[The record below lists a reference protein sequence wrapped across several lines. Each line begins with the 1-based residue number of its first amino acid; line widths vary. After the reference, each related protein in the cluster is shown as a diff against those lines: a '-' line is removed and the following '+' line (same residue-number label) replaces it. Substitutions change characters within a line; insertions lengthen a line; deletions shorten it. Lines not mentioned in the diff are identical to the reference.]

1 MDFIDYLTSVR
12 PRVEKELDAG
22 LPIPISQRHLQEVAQ
37 DSSAFAEKSVEQDVA
52 APAKPAAVEPAAA
65 AVSAEPSACNSV
77 VADLNTYLY
86 QPLRGFS
93 ATGGKRVRPALVL
106 LATQAVHGDVEAA
119 LPVACAIED
128 FQSAAL
134 IHDDI
139 ADKSEMR
146 RGEPCLYRSL
156 GTGLAINV
164 GDAALVHTIGRIC
177 HGNAYDETT
186 RLRLI
191 DALISMQERTLEGQA
206 LDLGW
211 TQENRWDIT
220 PDEYLF
226 MATSKTAYY
235 SAAYPLLCG
244 AIVGGGTAEQRSA
257 LEAFGLK
264 AGLAF
269 QLQDDLLNLVGDAK
283 TQGKDFRSDITEG
296 KRTLLVVKAIEVLLA
311 SAKDNAEGNAES
323 NAKDSAG
330 SNAKSST
337 PDAATAKASYKKLI
351 SLLSSKTNDPI
362 LLEEA
367 VELIVSTGAVDDV
380 RAYAQTL
387 IAEAK
392 GYLEEAPFDAEARD
406 TLLSM
411 ADFFVNRER

>member
-12 PRVEKELDAG
+12 PRVEKELDTE
-22 LPIPISQRHLQEVAQ
+22 LPIPVSKRHPQETAQ
-37 DSSAFAEKSVEQDVA
+37 DTCAFAEQNVEQDVA
-52 APAKPAAVEPAAA
+52 VPAKPAAVEPAAA
-65 AVSAEPSACNSV
+65 IPVEPDTAIPAAAKPAAAVPAEPTACNSV
-77 VADLNTYLY
+77 IADLDSYLY
-86 QPLRGFS
+86 QPLRRFS

-139 ADKSEMR
+139 ADKSELR
-146 RGEPCLYRSL
+146 RGEPCLYRRL

-177 HGNAYDETT
+177 HSNVYDKTT

-244 AIVGGGTAEQRSA
+244 AIVGKASVRQCLA

-296 KRTLLVVKAIEVLLA
+296 KRTLLVVKAIEALLA
-311 SAKDNAEGNAES
+311 SAKDN
-323 NAKDSAG
+323 
-330 SNAKSST
+330 T
-337 PDAATAKASYKKLI
+337 PDAAVAKASYKKLI

>member
-22 LPIPISQRHLQEVAQ
+22 LPIPVSQRHLKE
-37 DSSAFAEKSVEQDVA
+37 
-52 APAKPAAVEPAAA
+52 
-65 AVSAEPSACNSV
+65 AEPPTCNSI

-106 LATQAVHGDVEAA
+106 LATQAVHGNVEAA

-139 ADKSEMR
+139 ADKSELR
-146 RGEPCLYRSL
+146 RGEPCLYRRL
-156 GTGLAINV
+156 GTGLAINA

-177 HGNAYDETT
+177 HGNTYDETT

-257 LEAFGLK
+257 LKAFGLK

-269 QLQDDLLNLVGDAK
+269 QLQDDLLNLVGNAK

-296 KRTLLVVKAIEVLLA
+296 KRTLLVVKAIEALLA
-311 SAKDNAEGNAES
+311 NAEGNA
-323 NAKDSAG
+323 KDSSAKATAG

-337 PDAATAKASYKKLI
+337 PDAAAAKTSYKKLI

-367 VELIVSTGAVDDV
+367 VELIVSTGAVGDV

-392 GYLEEAPFDAEARD
+392 GCLEEAPFDAEARD

>member
-12 PRVEKELDAG
+12 SRVEKELDAG
-22 LPIPISQRHLQEVAQ
+22 LPIPISQRHFKE
-37 DSSAFAEKSVEQDVA
+37 AESCTLVEQNVA
-52 APAKPAAVEPAAA
+52 KSAA
-65 AVSAEPSACNSV
+65 AVPAEPAACNSV

-106 LATQAVHGDVEAA
+106 LTTQAVHGDVEAA

-139 ADKSEMR
+139 ADKSELR
-146 RGEPCLYRSL
+146 RGEPCLYRRL

-191 DALISMQERTLEGQA
+191 DALISMQEHTLEGQA

-220 PDEYLF
+220 PDEYIF

-311 SAKDNAEGNAES
+311 NAES
-323 NAKDSAG
+323 NAKDSAEGNAGCNAKDSAG
-330 SNAKSST
+330 SSNEKSST
-337 PDAATAKASYKKLI
+337 PGAAAAKASYKKLI

>member
-22 LPIPISQRHLQEVAQ
+22 LPIPVSQRHLKEA
-37 DSSAFAEKSVEQDVA
+37 
-52 APAKPAAVEPAAA
+52 EPA
-65 AVSAEPSACNSV
+65 ACNSV
-77 VADLNTYLY
+77 IADLNTYLY

-106 LATQAVHGDVEAA
+106 LATQAVHGNVEAA

-139 ADKSEMR
+139 ADKSELR
-146 RGEPCLYRSL
+146 RGELCLYRRL

-177 HGNAYDETT
+177 HSNTYNETT

-191 DALISMQERTLEGQA
+191 DALISMQEHTLEGQA

-269 QLQDDLLNLVGDAK
+269 QLQDDLLNLVGNAK
-283 TQGKDFRSDITEG
+283 TQGKDFRSEITEG

-311 SAKDNAEGNAES
+311 NAEGNAES
-323 NAKDSAG
+323 NTKDSSAKDNADST
-330 SNAKSST
+330 AKSST
-337 PDAATAKASYKKLI
+337 PSVAAAKASYKKLI

-362 LLEEA
+362 LLGEA

-380 RAYAQTL
+380 RSYAQML

-392 GYLEEAPFDAEARD
+392 GCLEEAPFDTEARD
-406 TLLSM
+406 TLFSM

>member
-12 PRVEKELDAG
+12 SRVEKELDAG
-22 LPIPISQRHLQEVAQ
+22 LPIPVSQRHLKE
-37 DSSAFAEKSVEQDVA
+37 AESCTLVEQNVA
-52 APAKPAAVEPAAA
+52 KSAA
-65 AVSAEPSACNSV
+65 AVPAEPAACNSV

-106 LATQAVHGDVEAA
+106 LATQAVHGNVEAA

-139 ADKSEMR
+139 ADKSELR
-146 RGEPCLYRSL
+146 RGEPCLYRRL

-244 AIVGGGTAEQRSA
+244 AIVGKASVRQCLA

-296 KRTLLVVKAIEVLLA
+296 KRTLLVVKAIEALLA
-311 SAKDNAEGNAES
+311 SAKDN
-323 NAKDSAG
+323 
-330 SNAKSST
+330 T

-380 RAYAQTL
+380 RSYAQTL

-392 GYLEEAPFDAEARD
+392 GCLEEALFDAEARD

>member
-22 LPIPISQRHLQEVAQ
+22 LPIPVSQRHLQE
-37 DSSAFAEKSVEQDVA
+37 
-52 APAKPAAVEPAAA
+52 
-65 AVSAEPSACNSV
+65 AEPPTCNSI

-139 ADKSEMR
+139 ADKSELR
-146 RGEPCLYRSL
+146 RGEPCLYRRL

-177 HGNAYDETT
+177 HSNTYDEAT

-191 DALISMQERTLEGQA
+191 DALISMQEHTLEGQA

-311 SAKDNAEGNAES
+311 NAEGNAKSSAEG
-323 NAKDSAG
+323 NAKDSSAKATAG

-337 PDAATAKASYKKLI
+337 PDAAAAKTSYKKLI

>member
-22 LPIPISQRHLQEVAQ
+22 LPIPVSQRHLKEA
-37 DSSAFAEKSVEQDVA
+37 
-52 APAKPAAVEPAAA
+52 EPA
-65 AVSAEPSACNSV
+65 ACNSV

-106 LATQAVHGDVEAA
+106 LATQAVHGNVEAA

-139 ADKSEMR
+139 ADKSELR
-146 RGEPCLYRSL
+146 RGEPCLYRRL

-164 GDAALVHTIGRIC
+164 GDAALVHTIRRIC
-177 HGNAYDETT
+177 HSNAYDETT

-191 DALISMQERTLEGQA
+191 DALISMQEHTLEGQA

-244 AIVGGGTAEQRSA
+244 AIVGGGTAKQRSA

-311 SAKDNAEGNAES
+311 SAKDNAEDNAES

>member
-22 LPIPISQRHLQEVAQ
+22 LPIPVSKRHLQEAAQ
-37 DSSAFAEKSVEQDVA
+37 DSCAFAEQNVEQNVA
-52 APAKPAAVEPAAA
+52 KSAA
-65 AVSAEPSACNSV
+65 AVPAEPAACNSV

-119 LPVACAIED
+119 LPVACALED

-226 MATSKTAYY
+226 MATSKTSYY

-269 QLQDDLLNLVGDAK
+269 QLQDDLLNLVGNAK

-311 SAKDNAEGNAES
+311 NAES
-323 NAKDSAG
+323 NAKDSAKDNAG
-330 SNAKSST
+330 GNAKSST
-337 PDAATAKASYKKLI
+337 PDAAAAKTSYKKLI

>member
-22 LPIPISQRHLQEVAQ
+22 LPIPVSKRHLQE
-37 DSSAFAEKSVEQDVA
+37 AESCTLVEQNVA
-52 APAKPAAVEPAAA
+52 KSAA
-65 AVSAEPSACNSV
+65 AVPAEPAACNSV

-139 ADKSEMR
+139 ADKSELR
-146 RGEPCLYRSL
+146 RGEPCLYRRL

-177 HGNAYDETT
+177 RGNVYDETT

-244 AIVGGGTAEQRSA
+244 AIVGKASVRQCSA

-311 SAKDNAEGNAES
+311 NAES
-323 NAKDSAG
+323 NAKDS
-330 SNAKSST
+330 T
-337 PDAATAKASYKKLI
+337 RDATAAKASYKKLI

-392 GYLEEAPFDAEARD
+392 GYLEEAPFDAEARG

>member
-12 PRVEKELDAG
+12 SRVEKELDAG
-22 LPIPISQRHLQEVAQ
+22 LPIPVSQRHLKE
-37 DSSAFAEKSVEQDVA
+37 AESCTLVEQNVA
-52 APAKPAAVEPAAA
+52 KSAA
-65 AVSAEPSACNSV
+65 AVPAEPAACNSV
-77 VADLNTYLY
+77 IADLNTYLY

-106 LATQAVHGDVEAA
+106 LATQAVHGNIEAA

-139 ADKSEMR
+139 ADKSELR
-146 RGEPCLYRSL
+146 RGEPCLYRRL

-164 GDAALVHTIGRIC
+164 GDAALVHTIRRIC
-177 HGNAYDETT
+177 HSNAYDKTT

-191 DALISMQERTLEGQA
+191 DALISMQEHTLEGQA

-269 QLQDDLLNLVGDAK
+269 QLQDDLLNLVGNAK

-311 SAKDNAEGNAES
+311 NAEGNAES
-323 NAKDSAG
+323 NTKDSSAKDNADST
-330 SNAKSST
+330 AKSST
-337 PDAATAKASYKKLI
+337 PSVAAAKASYKKLI

-392 GYLEEAPFDAEARD
+392 GCLEEAPFDAEARD

>member
-22 LPIPISQRHLQEVAQ
+22 LPIPVSQRHLQE
-37 DSSAFAEKSVEQDVA
+37 AESCTLVEQNVA
-52 APAKPAAVEPAAA
+52 KSAA
-65 AVSAEPSACNSV
+65 AVPAEPTACNSV
-77 VADLNTYLY
+77 IADLNTYLY

-106 LATQAVHGDVEAA
+106 LATQAVHGNIEAA

-139 ADKSEMR
+139 ADKSELR
-146 RGEPCLYRSL
+146 RGEPCLYRRL

-177 HGNAYDETT
+177 HGNTYDETT
-186 RLRLI
+186 QLRLI
-191 DALISMQERTLEGQA
+191 DALISMQEHTLEGQA

-269 QLQDDLLNLVGDAK
+269 QLQDDLLNLVGNAK

-311 SAKDNAEGNAES
+311 NAEGNAES
-323 NAKDSAG
+323 NTKDSSAKDNAG
-330 SNAKSST
+330 GNAKSST
-337 PDAATAKASYKKLI
+337 PSVAAAKASYKKLI

>member
-22 LPIPISQRHLQEVAQ
+22 LPIPISQRHLQE
-37 DSSAFAEKSVEQDVA
+37 AESCTLVEQNVA
-52 APAKPAAVEPAAA
+52 KSAAAKPA
-65 AVSAEPSACNSV
+65 ACNSV

-106 LATQAVHGDVEAA
+106 LATQAVHGNIEAA

-139 ADKSEMR
+139 ADKSELR
-146 RGEPCLYRSL
+146 RGEPCLYRRL

-191 DALISMQERTLEGQA
+191 DALISMQEHTLEGQA

-269 QLQDDLLNLVGDAK
+269 QLQDDLLNLVGNAK

-311 SAKDNAEGNAES
+311 NAEGNAES
-323 NAKDSAG
+323 NTKDSSAKDNAG
-330 SNAKSST
+330 GNAKSST
-337 PDAATAKASYKKLI
+337 PSVAAAKASYKKLI

-380 RAYAQTL
+380 RSYAQTL

>member
-22 LPIPISQRHLQEVAQ
+22 LPIPISQRHLQE
-37 DSSAFAEKSVEQDVA
+37 AESCTLVEQNVA
-52 APAKPAAVEPAAA
+52 KSAAAKPAA
-65 AVSAEPSACNSV
+65 CNSV
-77 VADLNTYLY
+77 IADLNTYLY

-106 LATQAVHGDVEAA
+106 LATQAVHGNVEAA

-139 ADKSEMR
+139 ADKSELR
-146 RGEPCLYRSL
+146 RGEPCLYRRL

-164 GDAALVHTIGRIC
+164 GDAALVHTIRRIC
-177 HGNAYDETT
+177 HSNAYDKTT

-191 DALISMQERTLEGQA
+191 DALISMQEHTLEGQA

-311 SAKDNAEGNAES
+311 NAEGNAES
-323 NAKDSAG
+323 NTKDSSAKDNVG
-330 SNAKSST
+330 GNAKSST
-337 PDAATAKASYKKLI
+337 PSVAAAKASYKKLI

-392 GYLEEAPFDAEARD
+392 GCLEEAPFDAEARD

>member
-1 MDFIDYLTSVR
+1 MDFIDYLTSIR

-22 LPIPISQRHLQEVAQ
+22 LPIPISQRHLQEA
-37 DSSAFAEKSVEQDVA
+37 
-52 APAKPAAVEPAAA
+52 EPAA
-65 AVSAEPSACNSV
+65 CNSI

-106 LATQAVHGDVEAA
+106 LATQAVHGNIEAA

-139 ADKSEMR
+139 ADKSELR
-146 RGEPCLYRSL
+146 RGEPCLYRRL

-191 DALISMQERTLEGQA
+191 DALISMQEHTLEGQA

-244 AIVGGGTAEQRSA
+244 AIVGRGTVEQRSA

-269 QLQDDLLNLVGDAK
+269 QLQDDLLNLVGNAK

-311 SAKDNAEGNAES
+311 NAEGNAES
-323 NAKDSAG
+323 NTKDSSAKDNAG
-330 SNAKSST
+330 GNAKSST
-337 PDAATAKASYKKLI
+337 PSVAAAKASYKKLI

-392 GYLEEAPFDAEARD
+392 GCLEEAPFDAEARD

>member
-22 LPIPISQRHLQEVAQ
+22 LPIPISQRHLQE
-37 DSSAFAEKSVEQDVA
+37 AESCTLVEQNVA
-52 APAKPAAVEPAAA
+52 KSAAAKPAA
-65 AVSAEPSACNSV
+65 CNSV
-77 VADLNTYLY
+77 IADLNTYLY

-106 LATQAVHGDVEAA
+106 LATQAVHGNVEAA

-139 ADKSEMR
+139 ADKSELR
-146 RGEPCLYRSL
+146 RGEPCLYRRL

-164 GDAALVHTIGRIC
+164 GDAALVHTIRRIC
-177 HGNAYDETT
+177 HSNAYDKTT

-191 DALISMQERTLEGQA
+191 DALISMQEHTLEGQA

-311 SAKDNAEGNAES
+311 NAEGNAES
-323 NAKDSAG
+323 NTKDSSAKDNVG
-330 SNAKSST
+330 GNAKSST
-337 PDAATAKASYKKLI
+337 PSVATAKASYKKLI

-380 RAYAQTL
+380 RSYAQTL

-392 GYLEEAPFDAEARD
+392 GCLEEALFDAEARD

>member
-22 LPIPISQRHLQEVAQ
+22 LPIPVSKRHLQE
-37 DSSAFAEKSVEQDVA
+37 AESCTLVEQNVA
-52 APAKPAAVEPAAA
+52 KSAA
-65 AVSAEPSACNSV
+65 AVSAEPAACNSV

-177 HGNAYDETT
+177 HGNAYGETT
-186 RLRLI
+186 RLCLI

-296 KRTLLVVKAIEVLLA
+296 KRTLLVVKAIEALLA
-311 SAKDNAEGNAES
+311 NAEGNAES
-323 NAKDSAG
+323 NTKDSSAKDTAG
-330 SNAKSST
+330 SNAKDST

>member
-22 LPIPISQRHLQEVAQ
+22 LPIPVSQRHLQE
-37 DSSAFAEKSVEQDVA
+37 
-52 APAKPAAVEPAAA
+52 
-65 AVSAEPSACNSV
+65 AEPTACNSV

-106 LATQAVHGDVEAA
+106 LATQAVHGNVEAA

-139 ADKSEMR
+139 ADKSELR
-146 RGEPCLYRSL
+146 RGEPCLYCRL

-177 HGNAYDETT
+177 HSNTYDETT

-191 DALISMQERTLEGQA
+191 DALIYMQEHTLEGQA

-311 SAKDNAEGNAES
+311 NAEGNAES
-323 NAKDSAG
+323 NTKDSSAKDNAG
-330 SNAKSST
+330 GNAKSST
-337 PDAATAKASYKKLI
+337 PSVAAAKASYKKLI

-367 VELIVSTGAVDDV
+367 VELIVSTGAVDEV

>member
-22 LPIPISQRHLQEVAQ
+22 LPVPVSQRHPQE
-37 DSSAFAEKSVEQDVA
+37 AESCTLVEQNVA
-52 APAKPAAVEPAAA
+52 KSAA
-65 AVSAEPSACNSV
+65 AVSAEPAACNSV

-86 QPLRGFS
+86 QPLRGFY

-146 RGEPCLYRSL
+146 RGEPCLYRRL

-296 KRTLLVVKAIEVLLA
+296 KRTLLVVKAIEALLA
-311 SAKDNAEGNAES
+311 NAEGNAKSSAEG
-323 NAKDSAG
+323 NAGCNVKATAG

-337 PDAATAKASYKKLI
+337 PDAAAAKTSYKKLI

-380 RAYAQTL
+380 RTYAQTL

>member
-22 LPIPISQRHLQEVAQ
+22 LPIPVSQRHLQE
-37 DSSAFAEKSVEQDVA
+37 AESCTLVEQNVA
-52 APAKPAAVEPAAA
+52 KSAA
-65 AVSAEPSACNSV
+65 AVPAEPAACNSV

-139 ADKSEMR
+139 ADKSELR
-146 RGEPCLYRSL
+146 RGEPCLYRRL

-191 DALISMQERTLEGQA
+191 DALISMQEHTLEGQA

-220 PDEYLF
+220 PDEYIF

-311 SAKDNAEGNAES
+311 NAES
-323 NAKDSAG
+323 NAKDSAEGNAGCNAKDSAG
-330 SNAKSST
+330 SSNEKSST
-337 PDAATAKASYKKLI
+337 PGAAAAKASYKKLI

>member
-22 LPIPISQRHLQEVAQ
+22 LPIPVSQRHLKE
-37 DSSAFAEKSVEQDVA
+37 AESCTLVEQNVA
-52 APAKPAAVEPAAA
+52 KSAA
-65 AVSAEPSACNSV
+65 AVPAEPAACNSV
-77 VADLNTYLY
+77 IADLNTYLY

-139 ADKSEMR
+139 ADKSELR
-146 RGEPCLYRSL
+146 RGEPCLYRRL

-191 DALISMQERTLEGQA
+191 DALISMQEHTLEGQA

-269 QLQDDLLNLVGDAK
+269 QLQDDLLNLVGNAK

-311 SAKDNAEGNAES
+311 NAEGNAES
-323 NAKDSAG
+323 NTKDSSAKDNADST
-330 SNAKSST
+330 AKSST
-337 PDAATAKASYKKLI
+337 PSVAAAKASYKKLI

-392 GYLEEAPFDAEARD
+392 GCLEEAPFDAEARD

>member
-22 LPIPISQRHLQEVAQ
+22 LPIPVSQRHLQE
-37 DSSAFAEKSVEQDVA
+37 AESCTLVEQNVA
-52 APAKPAAVEPAAA
+52 KSAA
-65 AVSAEPSACNSV
+65 AVPAEPAACNSV

-177 HGNAYDETT
+177 HGNAYGETT
-186 RLRLI
+186 RLCLI

-244 AIVGGGTAEQRSA
+244 AIVGGGTAEQRST

-296 KRTLLVVKAIEVLLA
+296 KRTLLVVKAIEALLA
-311 SAKDNAEGNAES
+311 NAEGNAES
-323 NAKDSAG
+323 NTKDSSAKDTAG
-330 SNAKSST
+330 SNAKDST
-337 PDAATAKASYKKLI
+337 PDAAAAKASYKKLI

-380 RAYAQTL
+380 RTYAQTL

>member
-1 MDFIDYLTSVR
+1 MDFIDYLTSVK

-22 LPIPISQRHLQEVAQ
+22 LPIPVSQKHLHEA
-37 DSSAFAEKSVEQDVA
+37 
-52 APAKPAAVEPAAA
+52 EPA
-65 AVSAEPSACNSV
+65 ACNSV

-86 QPLRGFS
+86 QPLREFS

-106 LATQAVHGDVEAA
+106 LATQAVHGNVEAA

-139 ADKSEMR
+139 ADKSELR
-146 RGEPCLYRSL
+146 RGEPCLYRRL

-177 HGNAYDETT
+177 HSNAYDKTT

-191 DALISMQERTLEGQA
+191 DALISMQEHTLEGQA

-226 MATSKTAYY
+226 MATSRTAYY

-311 SAKDNAEGNAES
+311 NAEGNAEDNTKS
-323 NAKDSAG
+323 SAKDTAS
-330 SNAKSST
+330 SNTKSST
-337 PDAATAKASYKKLI
+337 SDAAVAKASYKKLI

>member
-22 LPIPISQRHLQEVAQ
+22 LPIPVSKRHLQE
-37 DSSAFAEKSVEQDVA
+37 AESCTLVEQNVA
-52 APAKPAAVEPAAA
+52 KSAA
-65 AVSAEPSACNSV
+65 AVPAEPAACNSV

-139 ADKSEMR
+139 ADKSELR
-146 RGEPCLYRSL
+146 RGEPCLYRRL

-177 HGNAYDETT
+177 RGNVYDETT

-244 AIVGGGTAEQRSA
+244 AIVGKASVRQCSA

-311 SAKDNAEGNAES
+311 NAES
-323 NAKDSAG
+323 NAKDS
-330 SNAKSST
+330 T
-337 PDAATAKASYKKLI
+337 RDATAAKASYKKLI

-380 RAYAQTL
+380 RTYAQTL

-392 GYLEEAPFDAEARD
+392 GYLEEAPFDAEARG

>member
-1 MDFIDYLTSVR
+1 MDFIDYLTSIR

-22 LPIPISQRHLQEVAQ
+22 LPIPISQRHLQEA
-37 DSSAFAEKSVEQDVA
+37 
-52 APAKPAAVEPAAA
+52 EPAA
-65 AVSAEPSACNSV
+65 CNSI

-106 LATQAVHGDVEAA
+106 LATQAVHGNIEAA

-139 ADKSEMR
+139 ADKSELR
-146 RGEPCLYRSL
+146 RGEPCLYRRL

-191 DALISMQERTLEGQA
+191 DALISMQEHTLEGQA

-244 AIVGGGTAEQRSA
+244 AIVGRGTVEQRSA

-269 QLQDDLLNLVGDAK
+269 QLQDDLLNLVGNAK

-311 SAKDNAEGNAES
+311 NAEGNAES
-323 NAKDSAG
+323 NTKESSAKDNAG
-330 SNAKSST
+330 GNAKSST
-337 PDAATAKASYKKLI
+337 PSVAAAKASYKKLI

-380 RAYAQTL
+380 RTYAQTL

>member
-22 LPIPISQRHLQEVAQ
+22 LPIPVSQRHLQE
-37 DSSAFAEKSVEQDVA
+37 AESCTLVEQNVA
-52 APAKPAAVEPAAA
+52 KSAA
-65 AVSAEPSACNSV
+65 AVPAEPAACNSV

-177 HGNAYDETT
+177 HGNAYGETT
-186 RLRLI
+186 RLCLI

-220 PDEYLF
+220 PDEYFF

-296 KRTLLVVKAIEVLLA
+296 KRTLLVVKAIEALLA
-311 SAKDNAEGNAES
+311 NAEGNAES
-323 NAKDSAG
+323 NTKDSSAKDTAG
-330 SNAKSST
+330 SNAKDST
-337 PDAATAKASYKKLI
+337 PDAAAAKASYKKLI

-367 VELIVSTGAVDDV
+367 VELIVSTGAVDNV

>member
-1 MDFIDYLTSVR
+1 MDFIDYLTSIR

-22 LPIPISQRHLQEVAQ
+22 LPIPISQRHLQEA
-37 DSSAFAEKSVEQDVA
+37 
-52 APAKPAAVEPAAA
+52 EPA
-65 AVSAEPSACNSV
+65 ACNSV
-77 VADLNTYLY
+77 IADLNTYLY

-106 LATQAVHGDVEAA
+106 LATQAVHGNVEAA

-139 ADKSEMR
+139 ADKSELR
-146 RGEPCLYRSL
+146 RGEPCLYRHL
-156 GTGLAINV
+156 GIGLAINV

-177 HGNAYDETT
+177 HSNAYDEAT

-211 TQENRWDIT
+211 TQENRWGIT

-257 LEAFGLK
+257 LKAFGLK

-269 QLQDDLLNLVGDAK
+269 QLQDDLLNLVGNAK

-311 SAKDNAEGNAES
+311 NAEGNAED
-323 NAKDSAG
+323 NAKDS
-330 SNAKSST
+330 S
-337 PDAATAKASYKKLI
+337 PDAAAAKASYKKLI

>member
-22 LPIPISQRHLQEVAQ
+22 LPIPVSQRHLQE
-37 DSSAFAEKSVEQDVA
+37 AESCTLVEQNVA
-52 APAKPAAVEPAAA
+52 KSAA
-65 AVSAEPSACNSV
+65 AVPAEPAACNSV

-177 HGNAYDETT
+177 HGNAYGETT
-186 RLRLI
+186 RLCLI

-296 KRTLLVVKAIEVLLA
+296 KRTLLVVKAIEALLA
-311 SAKDNAEGNAES
+311 NAEGNAES
-323 NAKDSAG
+323 NTKDSSAKDTAG
-330 SNAKSST
+330 SNAKDST
-337 PDAATAKASYKKLI
+337 PDAAAAKASYKKLI

-367 VELIVSTGAVDDV
+367 VELIVSTGAVDNV

>member
-22 LPIPISQRHLQEVAQ
+22 LPIPVSQRHLKE
-37 DSSAFAEKSVEQDVA
+37 AESCTLVEQNVA
-52 APAKPAAVEPAAA
+52 KSAA
-65 AVSAEPSACNSV
+65 AVPAEPTACNSV

-106 LATQAVHGDVEAA
+106 LATQAVHGNIEAA

-139 ADKSEMR
+139 ADKSELR
-146 RGEPCLYRSL
+146 RGEPCLYRRL

-191 DALISMQERTLEGQA
+191 DALISMQEHTLEGQA

-269 QLQDDLLNLVGDAK
+269 QLQDDLLNLVGNAK

-311 SAKDNAEGNAES
+311 NAEGNAES
-323 NAKDSAG
+323 NTKDSSAKDNADST
-330 SNAKSST
+330 AKSST
-337 PDAATAKASYKKLI
+337 PSVAAAKASYKKLI

-367 VELIVSTGAVDDV
+367 VELIMSTGAVDDV

-392 GYLEEAPFDAEARD
+392 GCLEEAPFDAEARD